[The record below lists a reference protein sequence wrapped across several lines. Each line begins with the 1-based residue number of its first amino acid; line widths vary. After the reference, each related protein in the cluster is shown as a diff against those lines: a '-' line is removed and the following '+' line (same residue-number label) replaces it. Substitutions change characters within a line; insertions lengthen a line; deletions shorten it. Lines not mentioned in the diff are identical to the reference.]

1 MIKYEKNYYFLV
13 IQRSYCEKNEIL
25 YIINRLFQIVLNMS
39 IYIILKEKN
48 NQNIIIMYL
57 INH

>member
-1 MIKYEKNYYFLV
+1 VIKYEKNYYFLV